1 MKAMIKEKM
10 ANDYEQFFE
19 DINILTNKF
28 EPFNDFAHE
37 QAYFELKKT
46 QMEEQKNLLNEYLQE
61 LDITLMAEF
70 K

>member
-1 MKAMIKEKM
+1 MKLTDKQATQIQEGTHDVKAMIKEKM

-37 QAYFELKKT
+37 
-46 QMEEQKNLLNEYLQE
+46 
-61 LDITLMAEF
+61 
-70 K
+70 